1 MAFTELDRT
10 LLRALL
16 AFRVIALAWMGA
28 LVAVAIASEPDVDP
42 VVAGASFVVAGLAT
56 AVVIRAISR
65 NPRLLR
71 EPWFLVVDGL
81 VAVGVALSPW
91 LAGTGGAFYGG
102 YPMAWML
109 LVAFS
114 TSLWWGLGSALGV
127 VALQLVTALG
137 TGLIDASGLTRSG
150 ITMLVTVGVIGWG
163 FRLLRDADRARAESE
178 AALVDE
184 RERSIRLEERGR
196 LATALH
202 DSAVQTLVVLRQQ
215 ADDPDRVRVLARRQ
229 ERELR
234 RVIQGTDSTAPTLRA
249 ALEAVADD
257 IEDLHAVAID
267 RVFVGD
273 HASAS
278 EEGVG
283 AVREALTNAAKH
295 SGVRMVHLYVEA
307 GDEVLALVRDR
318 GEGFDPAD
326 APHGRGLDTS
336 IRGRLESVGGTTS
349 ITSSVGGGTEVEM
362 RWPT

>member
-28 LVAVAIASEPDVDP
+28 LVAVAVATEPEVD
-42 VVAGASFVVAGLAT
+42 ALVAGLAFVLAGAAT

-65 NPRLLR
+65 SPRLLR
-71 EPWFLVVDGL
+71 SPWFLAVDGV
-81 VAVGVALSPW
+81 VAVVVAISPW

-114 TSLWWGLGSALGV
+114 ASLWWGLGAAVTV
-127 VALQLVTALG
+127 VVVQVAMAIG
-137 TGLIDASGLTRSG
+137 TGLLEASGLTRSAL
-150 ITMLVTVGVIGWG
+150 TMLVTVGVIGWG
-163 FRLLRDADRARAESE
+163 FRLLRGADGAREESE
-178 AALVDE
+178 AALVEE
-184 RERSIRLEERGR
+184 RERGIRLEERGR

-202 DSAVQTLVVLRQQ
+202 DSAVQTLVVLRHQ
-215 ADDPDRVRVLARRQ
+215 AEDPDRVRVLARRQ

-234 RVIQGTDSTAPTLRA
+234 RVIQGIESSAPTLRA
-249 ALEAVADD
+249 AVEAVADD

-273 HASAS
+273 HDRVAD
-278 EEGVG
+278 EGVG

-295 SGVRMVHLYVEA
+295 SGERTLHLYVEA
-307 GDEVLALVRDR
+307 GDHVLALVRDR
-318 GEGFDPAD
+318 GVGFDPGA
-326 APHGRGLDTS
+326 APEGRGLDSS
-336 IRGRLESVGGTTS
+336 IRERLASVGGNVVIRSTPES
-349 ITSSVGGGTEVEM
+349 GTEVEM
-362 RWPT
+362 RWPA